1 MIYIISSHLL
11 FKPTLICSTLLT
23 GHLDI
28 GFIVWLSIF
37 MLFRYNLL
45 IYHCFLQPFKVFS
58 ETRTFS
64 IFHFK
69 LL

>member
-45 IYHCFLQPFKVFS
+45 IYQCFFFFQSF
-58 ETRTFS
+58 
-64 IFHFK
+64 
-69 LL
+69 